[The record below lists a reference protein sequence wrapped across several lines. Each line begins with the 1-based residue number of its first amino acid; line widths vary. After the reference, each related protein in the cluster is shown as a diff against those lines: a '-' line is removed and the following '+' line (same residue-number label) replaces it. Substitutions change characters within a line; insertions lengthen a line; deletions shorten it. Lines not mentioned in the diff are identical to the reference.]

1 VISSMGTVHRLRMIC
16 RASRKTH
23 MQVLRLCVEPMMI
36 VSVIALAIIISAA
49 MGTWF
54 SLPEFRFYGYE

>member
-1 VISSMGTVHRLRMIC
+1 
-16 RASRKTH
+16 